1 MAMIK
6 FKCWYYEQ
14 AISDGNEER
23 LSTIIPDNLPDDIKE
38 FYELAHS

>member
-1 MAMIK
+1 MAMIE

-23 LSTIIPDNLPDDIKE
+23 LNTIIPDNLPADIKNM
-38 FYELAHS
+38 YELAHS

>member
-14 AISDGNEER
+14 AISDGNEEH
-23 LSTIIPDNLPDDIKE
+23 LNTIIPDNLPADIKAM
-38 FYELAHS
+38 YELAHS

>member
-1 MAMIK
+1 MIK

-23 LSTIIPDNLPDDIKE
+23 LNAIIPDELPADIKAM
-38 FYELAHS
+38 YELAHS

>member
-14 AISDGNEER
+14 AISDGSEER
-23 LSTIIPDNLPDDIKE
+23 LNTIIPNDLPADIKKM
-38 FYELAHS
+38 YELAHS

>member
-14 AISDGNEER
+14 AISDGNEDR
-23 LSTIIPDNLPDDIKE
+23 LKSIIPDHLPAEIRAL
-38 FYELAHS
+38 YELAHS